1 MDSTAAVAA
10 SPEKCGSP
18 TSSAPEAKPA
28 SSMRTTVPPLPGKFN
43 TDKENE
49 ANTTFVEATPAAAQ
63 KKNAMSSPKPYD
75 KALTGGQTVSPRLTR
90 SAHKRAQTKQAMDSL
105 ALLKN
110 NSSSSSD
117 DDDEDD
123 EEVQNPRPKSVEFHQ
138 FNRYDEWEQ
147 QRTAKRARHSSS
159 SSSSSAT
166 NHEDLEQMTPDQ
178 VRRITTEKL
187 QGSKVSDSI
196 QQLECVARLELE
208 IKKKE
213 KLLKQMNETKDS
225 LEVQLGQSRDE
236 NGVLVKQ
243 IQELKGRIE
252 EVKGGELKESQQQLG
267 DMAVENE
274 QTSAKLEQKENEFLQ
289 AVDNMEVESKKKV
302 AIESK
307 LTSVSSQKESLLS
320 ENESLAMELNVVKDQ
335 TSQLQH
341 QATFIDLTESSSD
354 EEMSSSSD
362 EEMSIDESDESS
374 DDNEFSDSEEAV
386 DNTTGSESAEVQMAR
401 TYHVVNFNGNT
412 AEQQLIS
419 HAGKAPKAG
428 AVQRTELK
436 ISNSGSLKIAPA
448 SEITRKDI
456 VNADGM
462 VLWVSKCDEYGLEY
476 KIANPFAK
484 DGKVKY
490 QDPLPLNEGDN
501 FLIPPHNHFVVEN
514 TSSESDA
521 ILFYTLL

>member
-1 MDSTAAVAA
+1 
-10 SPEKCGSP
+10 
-18 TSSAPEAKPA
+18 
-28 SSMRTTVPPLPGKFN
+28 
-43 TDKENE
+43 
-49 ANTTFVEATPAAAQ
+49 
-63 KKNAMSSPKPYD
+63 
-75 KALTGGQTVSPRLTR
+75 
-90 SAHKRAQTKQAMDSL
+90 
-105 ALLKN
+105 
-110 NSSSSSD
+110 
-117 DDDEDD
+117 
-123 EEVQNPRPKSVEFHQ
+123 
-138 FNRYDEWEQ
+138 
-147 QRTAKRARHSSS
+147 
-159 SSSSSAT
+159 
-166 NHEDLEQMTPDQ
+166 MTPDQ

-196 QQLECVARLELE
+196 QQLLECVAMLELE

-267 DMAVENE
+267 DMAVENG

-354 EEMSSSSD
+354 EEMS
-362 EEMSIDESDESS
+362 IDESDES

-462 VLWVSKCDEYGLEY
+462 VLWVSKCDENGLEY
-476 KIANPFAK
+476 KIL
-484 DGKVKY
+484 
-490 QDPLPLNEGDN
+490 LPRMGR
-501 FLIPPHNHFVVEN
+501 
-514 TSSESDA
+514 
-521 ILFYTLL
+521 